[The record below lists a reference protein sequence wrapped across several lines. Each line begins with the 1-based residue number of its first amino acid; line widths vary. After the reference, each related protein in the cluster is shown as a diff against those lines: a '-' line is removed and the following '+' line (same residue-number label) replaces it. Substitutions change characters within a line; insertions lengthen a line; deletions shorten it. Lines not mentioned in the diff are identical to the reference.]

1 MSSNLNDKLTAQ
13 LIKVAITTGSVGE
26 LKTYS
31 YPSGINRNNAIIF
44 DLSVAYNNDSQT
56 SGAAMMS
63 SYGTNVDLGLSG
75 YSIIIN
81 NSLLANMTAYV
92 YFLKIV

>member
-1 MSSNLNDKLTAQ
+1 M
-13 LIKVAITTGSVGE
+13 IKVAITTGCVGE